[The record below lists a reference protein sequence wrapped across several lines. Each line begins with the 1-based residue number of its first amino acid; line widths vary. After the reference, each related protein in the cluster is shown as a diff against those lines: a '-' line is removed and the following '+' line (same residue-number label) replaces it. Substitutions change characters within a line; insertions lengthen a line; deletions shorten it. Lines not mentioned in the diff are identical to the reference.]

1 MIEFFSMVDPNLFRL
16 TKKDK
21 EHYRKLIEK
30 IDLKVMPSIM
40 KMLGP
45 KLERMLSSNLS
56 EIELRLVQ
64 NISVLVGILQTYPNL
79 TESIQKRILFSISYF
94 CDEDDEIP
102 DIIPGLGYLDDAKV
116 AEWIIESISDEMPE
130 LSLA

>member
-1 MIEFFSMVDPNLFRL
+1 MIEFLSMVDPNLFRL

-21 EHYRKLIEK
+21 EHYHKLIEK

-64 NISVLVGILQTYPNL
+64 NISVLVGILHTYPNL
-79 TESIQKRILFSISYF
+79 TKSIQKRILFSISYF

>member
-1 MIEFFSMVDPNLFRL
+1 MIEFLSMVDPNLFRL

-94 CDEDDEIP
+94 CEEDDEIP

>member
-1 MIEFFSMVDPNLFRL
+1 MIEFLSMVDPNLFRL

>member
-1 MIEFFSMVDPNLFRL
+1 MIEFLSMVDPNLFRL

-79 TESIQKRILFSISYF
+79 TESNQKRILFSISYF
-94 CDEDDEIP
+94 CDEDDEVP

>member
-1 MIEFFSMVDPNLFRL
+1 MIEFLSMVDPNLFRL

-30 IDLKVMPSIM
+30 INLKVMPSIM
-40 KMLGP
+40 KLLGP